1 MIPCKYDLS
10 QTTNSNNIGLNTRG
24 ITSQALDS
32 IIESLNKEERMT
44 RKHFVLIAKEL
55 NEARKYIGESEDFK
69 EAVRAVT
76 NALTE
81 INPRFDSEK
90 FRKAVGL

>member
-1 MIPCKYDLS
+1 
-10 QTTNSNNIGLNTRG
+10 
-24 ITSQALDS
+24 
-32 IIESLNKEERMT
+32 MT